1 MQEADSRQRA
11 DFTEGSVLTSIL
23 KMGLPSMFGFLSQNI
38 YALVDTY
45 WVSRLPEEE
54 AAVAAVTFFSALLW
68 LFFSF
73 NQLVGPG
80 SVAIISRRYG
90 EKDYESTRTAIVETV
105 LLKLF
110 FGVLFGGIGFLL
122 VEEMLQILGAQGLAL
137 TMGME
142 YGRIMF
148 AGMAVPYATYSI
160 YTALRGTA
168 NPMTAMILMIASNVL
183 NMVLDPIFIFGY
195 FGLPAFGVSGAAIA
209 SVLSFAITLVVGLG
223 LFFGGFAHVRL
234 RASSIAHVSV
244 ASMWKMVKIGIPSWL
259 GSMSYT
265 GARLVITPLIAA
277 FGTSVVAAYGVGNQI
292 TSFGIMV
299 LVGIGLGL
307 SALIGHNLGG
317 GKTARARKTA
327 DLAIM
332 LGIWTMI
339 VMGIATFLFAR
350 PITRLFFA
358 GDETITIGVTMLR
371 IFALGFPFLGA
382 YFIIEG
388 IHTGVG
394 LNMPSMV
401 MSILHAWALE
411 VLPIL
416 LLTRYFGLTETSIWW
431 TMSAAGA
438 LASTAFYLYY
448 RRGRWLTVQV

>member
-1 MQEADSRQRA
+1 MPRTDSRKRA
-11 DFTEGSVLTSIL
+11 DFTEGSILASIL

-38 YALVDTY
+38 YSFVDTF

-90 EKDYESTRTAIVETV
+90 EKDYVRTEAAIKETI

-110 FGVLFGGIGFLL
+110 FGALFGAIGYLF
-122 VEEMLQILGAQGLAL
+122 VEEMLGFLGAQGLAL
-137 TMGME
+137 SLGSA

-148 AGMAVPYATYSI
+148 AGMAIPYATYSI
-160 YTALRGTA
+160 YTALRGVA
-168 NPMTAMILMIASNVL
+168 NPMMAMTLMIVSNML

-195 FGLPAFGVSGAAIA
+195 FGMPALGVPGAAVASIA
-209 SVLSFAITLVVGLG
+209 SFTLTLIAGLVIFYG
-223 LFFGGFAHVRL
+223 NFAHVRL
-234 RASSIAHVSV
+234 TISGFALVSIP
-244 ASMWKMVKIGIPSWL
+244 SMWKMVKIGIPAWL
-259 GSMSYT
+259 GSLSYT
-265 GARLVITPLIAA
+265 GARLIITPLIAA

-292 TSFGIMV
+292 TSFGVMI
-299 LVGIGLGL
+299 LVGMGLGL

-317 GKTARARKTA
+317 GKTDRARSTA
-327 DLAIM
+327 NHAVVLGVLA
-332 LGIWTMI
+332 MI
-339 VMGIATFLFAR
+339 VMGAATFLFAR
-350 PITRLFFA
+350 PIMRLFFA
-358 GDETITIGVTMLR
+358 GEETVAIGVTMLR
-371 IFALGFPFLGA
+371 IFALGLPFLGA

-394 LNMPSMV
+394 LNTPSMV
-401 MSILHAWALE
+401 MSIAHAWLLE
-411 VLPIL
+411 VIPIVVC
-416 LLTRYFGLTETSIWW
+416 TRYFGFDETAIWW

-438 LASTAFYLYY
+438 LASTAFYFYF
-448 RRGRWLTVQV
+448 RHGRWLTIQV